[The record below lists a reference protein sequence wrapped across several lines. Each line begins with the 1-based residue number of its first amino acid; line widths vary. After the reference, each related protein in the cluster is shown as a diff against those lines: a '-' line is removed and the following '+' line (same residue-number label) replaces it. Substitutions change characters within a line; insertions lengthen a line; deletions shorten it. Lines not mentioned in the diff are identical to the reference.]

1 MTAELAVGCDPAGR
15 AGSRCAGAE
24 AAAEMRRNVL
34 QMDLGGPDGVN
45 VAEELARDR
54 ADER

>member
-1 MTAELAVGCDPAGR
+1 
-15 AGSRCAGAE
+15 
-24 AAAEMRRNVL
+24 MRRNVL